1 MIIATRCTAGTATY
15 AKTLAL
21 NCLYQPDVEDNVPKP
36 SGFNITVS
44 FLRMR
49 RIPVSE
55 HTCTGAVP
63 ALSRGVG
70 FLKLWGLGRPNFQ
83 NDT

>member
-1 MIIATRCTAGTATY
+1 MIIATRCTAGTATFV
-15 AKTLAL
+15 KTLAL
-21 NCLYQPDVEDNVPKP
+21 NCLYQLDFEDNVPKP
-36 SGFNITVS
+36 SGVNITVS
-44 FLRMR
+44 RLRMR

-63 ALSRGVG
+63 ALNHGVG
-70 FLKLWGLGRPNFQ
+70 FLKLWGLGGPKFQ